1 MKPEENELNPYQKT
15 LLPFDPIVLARE
27 AAGKW
32 ILVLVIA
39 VIVGMFAYIYTD
51 SMYVPFYRTSATLVL
66 TTRDSAST
74 FYDSLDAT
82 SSLATVFTEVL
93 NSSVMYNN
101 IVRELGMDSFRGAI
115 HAAAIESTNLMTV
128 QVTAA
133 DPRTAFQVIRILLE
147 QHDTVTY
154 EIMGDIVL
162 EVLEPPVVPTAPANQ
177 TDSARSFVLAFAAAA
192 VAAFAVLA
200 VMAYFRDVVRSK
212 EEAEAKLDCWCL
224 AEIQHETKRLS
235 LPERIL
241 RRKRSIL
248 ITDPQTNFRY
258 VTTMSKLSRR
268 VEQNMHGGKVLMV
281 TSVMENEGKT
291 TVAANLALALSKKYP
306 KVLLMD
312 CDLHKPAIRKVM
324 EQGLPELCT
333 QDVIQGK
340 AWLADAVK
348 TDKRSRLQMLF
359 AKRSNPQEAGD
370 MIGSAGMAAMIAQAR
385 AQFDYVVIDLP
396 PMSAAPDSEAV
407 TELAD
412 AALLVVR
419 QNGVLAGDLNRA
431 IEDLQRGKAKLLG
444 CVLNNVYATRFFS
457 GEGYGS
463 GHGRYG
469 GYGSYG
475 HYGRYGRYAAYTQKQ
490 DEA

>member
-1 MKPEENELNPYQKT
+1 MKPEETQLNPYQKT
-15 LLPFDPIVLARE
+15 LLPFDPVVLLRE

-39 VIVGMFAYIYTD
+39 VIAGMFAYIYTD
-51 SMYVPFYRTSATLVL
+51 SMYVPFYKTSATLVL

-93 NSSVMYNN
+93 NSSVMRNN
-101 IVRELGMDSFRGAI
+101 IVRELGVDSFSGAI
-115 HAAAIESTNLMTV
+115 YAAAIEETNLMTV

-133 DPRTAFQVIRILLE
+133 DPRTAFQVIQILLD
-147 QHDTVTY
+147 QHDMVTY

-162 EVLEPPVVPTAPANQ
+162 EVLEPPVIPVGPANR
-177 TDSARSFVLAFAAAA
+177 TDSGRSFALVFAAAA
-192 VAAFAVLA
+192 VLTFALLVIA
-200 VMAYFRDVVRSK
+200 AYFRDTVRSK

-224 AEIQHETKRLS
+224 GEIRHESKNLT
-235 LPERIL
+235 LPERLL
-241 RRKRSIL
+241 RKKRSIL
-248 ITDPQTNFRY
+248 ITDPQTEFRY
-258 VTTMSKLSRR
+258 VTTMGKLSRR
-268 VEQNMHGGKVLMV
+268 VEQNMQGGKILLV

-291 TVAANLALALSKKYP
+291 TVAANLALSLSRKHAR
-306 KVLLMD
+306 VLLVD
-312 CDLHKPAIRKVM
+312 CDLHKPAVRKVM
-324 EQGLPELCT
+324 EQGMPEFCA

-340 AWLADAVK
+340 VLLSEAVK
-348 TDKRSRLQMLF
+348 TDRRSRLQMLL

-370 MIGSAGMAAMIAQAR
+370 LIGSAGMAALIAQAR
-385 AQFDYVVIDLP
+385 ECYDYVVIDLP
-396 PMSAAPDSEAV
+396 PMSAAPDSEAM

-419 QNGVLAGDLNRA
+419 QNGVTAGDLNRA
-431 IEDLQRGKAKLLG
+431 IEDLQRGKARLLG

-463 GHGRYG
+463 GQGRYG
-469 GYGSYG
+469 GYGG
-475 HYGRYGRYAAYTQKQ
+475 YGRYGRYGRYSANIQKQ
-490 DEA
+490 DEV

>member
-15 LLPFDPIVLARE
+15 LLPFDPIVLVRD

-39 VIVGMFAYIYTD
+39 LIAGMFAYIYTD

-101 IVRELGMDSFRGAI
+101 IVRELGVDSFQGSI
-115 HAAAIESTNLMTV
+115 YAAAIESTNLMTV

-133 DPRTAFQVIRILLE
+133 DPRTAFQVIQILLE
-147 QHDTVTY
+147 QHDMVTY

-162 EVLEPPVVPTAPANQ
+162 EVLEPPVVPVGPANH
-177 TDSARSFVLAFAAAA
+177 TDSGRSFVLVCGVAAAA
-192 VAAFAVLA
+192 VFAVLIIL
-200 VMAYFRDVVRSK
+200 AYFKDVVRSR

-224 AEIQHETKRLS
+224 GEIQHESKNLS
-235 LPERIL
+235 LMEL
-241 RRKRSIL
+241 LLQKKRSIL
-248 ITDPQTNFRY
+248 ITDPQTQFRY
-258 VTTMSKLSRR
+258 VTTMGKLSRR
-268 VEQNMHGGKVLMV
+268 VEQNMRGGKVLLV

-291 TVAANLALALSKKYP
+291 TVAANLALSLSKKFP
-306 KVLLMD
+306 KVLLVD

-340 AWLADAVK
+340 ALLADAVK
-348 TDKRSRLQMLF
+348 TDKRSRLQMLI

-370 MIGSAGMAAMIAQAR
+370 MIGSAGMAALIAQAR
-385 AQFDYVVIDLP
+385 EQFDYIVIDLP
-396 PMSAAPDSEAV
+396 PMSAAPDTEAV
-407 TELAD
+407 AELAD

-419 QNGVLAGDLNRA
+419 QNGAMAGDLNRA
-431 IEDLQRGKAKLLG
+431 IADLQRGKAKLLG

-463 GHGRYG
+463 AQGRYG
-469 GYGSYG
+469 GYGNDG
-475 HYGRYGRYAAYTQKQ
+475 AYGRYGRYAVYTQKQ
-490 DEA
+490 NDV